1 MLTIIMLIFF
11 VLVIDTLIL
20 LSISLTLGQGVRY
33 LQGINK
39 AITAMFDRANK
50 NLLKVKAQQNAQH
63 SERGNVLDMA
73 TKAQQETVYRYARQ
87 GWLFK
92 QFSKDGTIALNKQ
105 VNGPTDII
113 EEVLLI
119 DKEGKVRNG

>member
-1 MLTIIMLIFF
+1 MLTVIF
-11 VLVIDTLIL
+11 LVLIL
-20 LSISLTLGQGVRY
+20 DTIILIHMGFMLEQGVRY
-33 LQGINK
+33 LQGVNK

-63 SERGNVLDMA
+63 TERGNVLDMA
-73 TKAQQETVYRYARQ
+73 TKAQQTTVYRYARQ

-92 QFSKDGTIALNKQ
+92 QFLKDGSVVLNKQ
-105 VNGPTDII
+105 VEGTTDII
-113 EEVLLI
+113 EEVLII